1 MCIRLFNNK
10 DCANGQRSR
19 GNGRGCA
26 ILSQLDAR
34 GGGGEGTEAGGQP
47 RRNRGTHS
55 MDEGGERKLDDA
67 SSFQDGWL
75 TLIQGFPS
83 IDKGLNKH

>member
-1 MCIRLFNNK
+1 MPTASGAGEMAEDVPFCHSWTHEG
-10 DCANGQRSR
+10 AE
-19 GNGRGCA
+19 
-26 ILSQLDAR
+26 AR
-34 GGGGEGTEAGGQP
+34 GQP

-67 SSFQDGWL
+67 SSFQDGGL